1 MSRKNNYPKT
11 RKPAS
16 LVKCPV
22 CGQTYKARGIK
33 IHVRMVHGVEYME
46 TIQTIEKEPANPV
59 QPVRPENATSPE
71 DTIVEL
77 MVQLETAYKNR
88 RTDEYSTIVHKIA
101 KVRATMGWSAEDIV
115 EESDQFLSGSFWH
128 KANPKSTPKQKRL
141 VVMFEDNSYRPIDIT
156 DFEEVSNWI
165 YELQDIKADLKEK
178 IQRYKDIP
186 ALLKIERELMG
197 I

>member
-33 IHVRMVHGVEYME
+33 IHVRMVHGVEYIE
-46 TIQTIEKEPANPV
+46 TIEKEPANPV